1 MWLIDRHYWQ
11 RFDPTYQYC
20 IPDCRVIK
28 RIIRSYKYIGTLW
41 ERNELCPQF
50 YSLEKEG
57 RQLPWQKGSFP
68 LHLEEARHVLDC
80 DPIKSYPG
88 SQENEQVASVTS
100 PEQFIPPWGGEK
112 IFSQGWA
119 RRLLQEFSAMSSFI
133 QGQFRRIYYSSPKFP
148 YCPFWPQLVNTCDCC
163 KQPRTFISSIL
174 SSAVVIKALTSYC
187 LICGREKK
195 GQKAEAHQW

>member
-28 RIIRSYKYIGTLW
+28 RIIRSCKYIGTLW
-41 ERNELCPQF
+41 ERKELCLQF

-80 DPIKSYPG
+80 DPTKSYPG

-112 IFSQGWA
+112 SSHKAELEDCYKSFQRWA
-119 RRLLQEFSAMSSFI
+119 RSFKGNSDVFITHLLNSLTLFQ
-133 QGQFRRIYYSSPKFP
+133 
-148 YCPFWPQLVNTCDCC
+148 
-163 KQPRTFISSIL
+163 SIL
-174 SSAVVIKALTSYC
+174 AATGEYLW
-187 LICGREKK
+187 LL
-195 GQKAEAHQW
+195 

>member
-28 RIIRSYKYIGTLW
+28 RIIRSYKYIRTLW
-41 ERNELCPQF
+41 ERNELCPKF

-80 DPIKSYPG
+80 DPTKSYPG

-148 YCPFWPQLVNTCDCC
+148 YSFSIHFGRNLWIPVTVVN
-163 KQPRTFISSIL
+163 KLERSF
-174 SSAVVIKALTSYC
+174 
-187 LICGREKK
+187 RF
-195 GQKAEAHQW
+195 